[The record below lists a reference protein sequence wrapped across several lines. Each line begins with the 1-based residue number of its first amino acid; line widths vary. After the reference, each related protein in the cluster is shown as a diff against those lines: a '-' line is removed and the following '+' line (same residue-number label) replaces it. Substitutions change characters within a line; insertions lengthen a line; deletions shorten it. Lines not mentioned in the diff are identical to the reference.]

1 MTATLKLLTDSSIQ
15 LTAEEIEKY
24 HITIVPLSVEVDGKS
39 YVDGED
45 ISRQEL
51 VEHLRQGNIP
61 KTSQPAMGRFV
72 EAYNE
77 LGKDGSEVLAIMMS
91 DVLSGTYETAKT
103 AATMTDTKVTVINS
117 KSTDRGLA
125 FQVLA
130 AAKDIQAG
138 KSLEEIIA
146 HCQDIHKRTTIDVL
160 IDNLDCLVA
169 GGRVSR
175 MAGML
180 TKLINLKII
189 VRLRDNSLDVYSKG
203 RSRKL
208 FLKHAKEIAE
218 RHLNNPIKA
227 LGLSN
232 VGTDADFLQ
241 KLNDLTLPAD
251 ATFSGLRE
259 LTSPVI
265 MTHTGLN
272 AVGVITL
279 ASKEEPADNQ

>member
-1 MTATLKLLTDSSIQ
+1 MF
-15 LTAEEIEKY
+15 
-24 HITIVPLSVEVDGKS
+24 SV
-39 YVDGED
+39 
-45 ISRQEL
+45 
-51 VEHLRQGNIP
+51 
-61 KTSQPAMGRFV
+61 
-72 EAYNE
+72 
-77 LGKDGSEVLAIMMS
+77 
-91 DVLSGTYETAKT
+91 GTYETAKT

-169 GGRVSR
+169 GGRVSK

-203 RSRKL
+203 RSKKL
-208 FLKHAKEIAE
+208 FLKHAKEIC
-218 RHLNNPIKA
+218 RTP
-227 LGLSN
+227 
-232 VGTDADFLQ
+232 
-241 KLNDLTLPAD
+241 P
-251 ATFSGLRE
+251 
-259 LTSPVI
+259 
-265 MTHTGLN
+265 
-272 AVGVITL
+272 
-279 ASKEEPADNQ
+279 